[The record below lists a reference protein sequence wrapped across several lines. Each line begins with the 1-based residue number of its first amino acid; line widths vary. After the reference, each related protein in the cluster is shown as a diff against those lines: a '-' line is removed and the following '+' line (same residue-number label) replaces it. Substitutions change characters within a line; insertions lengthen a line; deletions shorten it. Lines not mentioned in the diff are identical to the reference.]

1 MKYFLVTN
9 FIKITS
15 LRQYAVID
23 KDALDASDHS
33 PVYDSLLWYFARYR
47 NFPFSKI
54 SVLYAKLVD
63 IVQEWWYVEQRTTR
77 NGKQVNMTDPF
88 EVRLTVNKNKEAS

>member
-1 MKYFLVTN
+1 M
-9 FIKITS
+9 
-15 LRQYAVID
+15 LRHFDFFDMGI
-23 KDALDASDHS
+23 
-33 PVYDSLLWYFARYR
+33 WGWG
-47 NFPFSKI
+47 SKFG
-54 SVLYAKLVD
+54 VLYAKLVD